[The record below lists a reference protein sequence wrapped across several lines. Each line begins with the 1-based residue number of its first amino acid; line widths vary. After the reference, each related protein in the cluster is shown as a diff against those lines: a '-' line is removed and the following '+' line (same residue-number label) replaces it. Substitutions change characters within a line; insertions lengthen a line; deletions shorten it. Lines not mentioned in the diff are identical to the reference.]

1 MGGLTRSRRA
11 HRALAAAALAVVL
24 GCAAFAQEPP
34 AGHHHRFTDAA
45 QWAKVFDDPQR
56 DRWQRPD
63 EVVAALRLAPDAR
76 VADIGAGTGYFTVRI
91 ARATPRGHVYAVD
104 IEPDMARYVSER
116 AQRENLTNV
125 TSVLAAPDDPKL
137 PEAVDRVL
145 VVDTYHHI
153 EGREAYFRRLK
164 SRLKPGAE
172 VAIIDFTKE
181 SPIGPPAGM
190 RLEPGAVKQE
200 MARAGY
206 ALAAEHPPLPNQYFL
221 VFRPREP

>member
-1 MGGLTRSRRA
+1 MMRSA
-11 HRALAAAALAVVL
+11 GAQRALAAASLAFAL
-24 GCAAFAQEPP
+24 GCTAFAQEP

-45 QWAKVFDDPQR
+45 QWARVFDDPER

-63 EVVAALRLAPDAR
+63 EVVAALRLAPDAQ

-104 IEPDMARYVSER
+104 IEPDMVRYVSER
-116 AQRENLTNV
+116 AEREKLPNV
-125 TSVLAAPDDPKL
+125 TAVLAAPDDPKL
-137 PEAVDRVL
+137 PVAVDRVL

-181 SPIGPPAGM
+181 STIGPPAGM
-190 RLEPGAVKQE
+190 RLQQDAVKRE

-206 ALAAEHPPLPNQYFL
+206 VLAAEHAPLPNQYFL
-221 VFRPREP
+221 VFRPRGP